1 MLRRIFY
8 ILILLLIL
16 GCSGTK
22 HNPIKPIKTWPLE
35 IQEITYLSSADNTYQ
50 PALFFTPKTENPK
63 PLLVALH
70 SWSSDYLQKSN
81 YQYADWCIKNDW
93 VFIHPNFRGP
103 NNNPNATGSE
113 LVIQDILSAVEYA
126 KQTANIDENKIYLVG
141 ASGGGYTALL
151 MAGKHPEIWAGV
163 SAWCPIYD
171 LKNWYHECLN
181 TYPQYSNDI
190 INSCGGVPEPG
201 TSAELEYI
209 ARSPSSYLHN
219 ANNIKIDISTG
230 INDGHNGSVPVSHA
244 LLAYNS
250 LITEKIPIE
259 TINYITNN
267 AAIPDELKQNYT
279 DPDYP
284 RQILFRRQS
293 QNARI
298 TLFDGGHEIL
308 FESALKWLAEQQKD

>member
-1 MLRRIFY
+1 LLRKFIFCLS
-8 ILILLLIL
+8 ICLLLN
-16 GCSGTK
+16 GCNESRETTSTSSYPSQVK
-22 HNPIKPIKTWPLE
+22 K
-35 IQEITYLSSADNTYQ
+35 ITYLSSADNTYQ
-50 PALFFTPKTENPK
+50 PALFYTPKTTTAR

-70 SWSSDYLQKSN
+70 SWSNDYLHKLQIP
-81 YQYADWCIKNDW
+81 AAEWCIENDW
-93 VFIHPNFRGP
+93 VFVHPNFRGP
-103 NNNPNATGSE
+103 NNNPNATGSG

-126 KQTANIDENKIYLVG
+126 KQKANIDQKRIYLIG

-151 MAGKHPEIWAGV
+151 IAGKHPEIWAGV
-163 SAWCPIYD
+163 SAWCPIFD
-171 LKNWYHECLN
+171 LKNWYYECLN
-181 TYPQYSNDI
+181 TYPQYSDNI
-190 INSCGGVPEPG
+190 VNSCGGTPETGSP
-201 TSAELEYI
+201 AEHEYI
-209 ARSPSSYLHN
+209 TRSPSSYLHN
-219 ANNIKIDISTG
+219 ATQLKIDISTG

-250 LITEKIPIE
+250 LVVDKIPIE

-267 AAIPDELKQNYT
+267 ATIPDELKQTYS

-308 FESALKWLAEQQKD
+308 FEPALKWLSQQTKD